1 MMKVSNAP
9 TPDVD
14 LSVYVLAA
22 VDEHLATF
30 QRIRAMLRTGCTI
43 DAGDRRALAVDSVA
57 VAARYAAAMSKALDL
72 AADRYAD
79 AATGQL
85 RQVESA
91 GAA

>member
-1 MMKVSNAP
+1 MMEVSYAP

-30 QRIRAMLRTGCTI
+30 QRIRELLRAGCTI
-43 DAGDRRALAVDSVA
+43 DAGERRALAVDSVA
-57 VAARYAAAMSKALDL
+57 VAARYAATMGKALDP
-72 AADRYAD
+72 AADRYAEP
-79 AATGQL
+79 AAGQL
-85 RQVESA
+85 RRVESA